1 MGGSVGMM
9 LANPAASVEQYNEDA
24 DEIEGLRRQ
33 LAAARAALEEERH
46 RNRWLYYAWLP
57 SPTAQAI
64 AAGQPAP
71 EAGRPL
77 EIKCLNVTSSLNRG
91 NPQFHQRIKSKL
103 LL

>member
-1 MGGSVGMM
+1 MLQASQDRRGRRTGGRAVTPVGGSVGMM

-64 AAGQPAP
+64 ATGQPAP
-71 EAGRPL
+71 EAGRSL
-77 EIKCLNVTSSLNRG
+77 VT
-91 NPQFHQRIKSKL
+91 
-103 LL
+103 

>member
-1 MGGSVGMM
+1 MTPVGGSVGMM

-64 AAGQPAP
+64 ASGQPAP
-71 EAGRPL
+71 EAGRSL
-77 EIKCLNVTSSLNRG
+77 ETESLNVISSTNSKI
-91 NPQFHQRIKSKL
+91 PQFL
-103 LL
+103 LKI